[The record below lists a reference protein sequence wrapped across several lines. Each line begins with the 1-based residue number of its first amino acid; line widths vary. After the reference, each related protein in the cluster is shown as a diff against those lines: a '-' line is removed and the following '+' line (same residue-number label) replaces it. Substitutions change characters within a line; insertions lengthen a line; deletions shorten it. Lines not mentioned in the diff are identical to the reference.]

1 MKPLVLVLV
10 PGCFAFS
17 PPPPE
22 RPAPELRK
30 LSDAHILDMHPH
42 LGKQPGLC
50 PGQPGKLF
58 VTATVQ
64 WPGGHPVMRSLGSD
78 VDSLDPAAFSVTGPL
93 IRGDSK
99 ASLFPDPNL
108 TNSIETGFEATVVYT
123 PEPRFTFHETWKPEY
138 SCFHGVAENGGGGGQ
153 GSSGGY
159 GESGSQGRN
168 GGPGGHGERG
178 GNGTNGG
185 VIKARVTLVSTKFY
199 DKLIAVSVNGGFFL
213 VPVENGVTFA
223 AVGGP
228 GGRGGS
234 GGSGGRGGDQ
244 PTKSV
249 EETDDNGNK
258 TTVTVGNGSVGN
270 GGNGGN
276 GGYGGDGGNGGVV
289 EVIYDAAFPELERLI
304 SVDVDGGTGGEGGD
318 GGTPGEGG
326 HSSATRGAQQGVP
339 GGSGQSGGPGR
350 PGQPGRAVVTAGA
363 VTRYFSTIRGIKI
376 VGTR

>member
-1 MKPLVLVLV
+1 MKAALLLIT
-10 PGCFAFS
+10 GCFNFS

-78 VDSLDPAAFSVTGPL
+78 VDSLDPQTFSVTGPL
-93 IRGDSK
+93 IRGDAK
-99 ASLFPDPNL
+99 AQLFPDANL
-108 TNSIETGFEATVVYT
+108 QSSIETGFEATVVYT
-123 PEPRFTFHETWKPEY
+123 PNPQFTFHETWKPEY
-138 SCFHGVAENGGGGGQ
+138 SCFHGVGENGGGGSEGFSGGSGYGGDQ
-153 GSSGGY
+153 GRNGSSGGN
-159 GESGSQGRN
+159 GE
-168 GGPGGHGERG
+168 HG
-178 GNGTNGG
+178 GNGQSGG
-185 VIKARVTLVSTKFY
+185 HIQARVTMVSTKFY

-213 VPVENGVTFA
+213 APVEQGVGFSA
-223 AVGGP
+223 A

-234 GGSGGRGGDQ
+234 GGRGGGGGHGGDQ

-249 EETDDNGNK
+249 EETDDQGNK
-258 TTVTVGNGSVGN
+258 KTVTVGNGSVGN

-289 EVIYDAAFPELERLI
+289 EVI
-304 SVDVDGGTGGEGGD
+304 
-318 GGTPGEGG
+318 
-326 HSSATRGAQQGVP
+326 
-339 GGSGQSGGPGR
+339 
-350 PGQPGRAVVTAGA
+350 
-363 VTRYFSTIRGIKI
+363 
-376 VGTR
+376 